1 MERLRLALFSAA
13 DDVVIAIVPAGS
25 DGLAAVKHAVLKR
38 DHHAVQLAE
47 ERHQLRDAQLFA

>member
-13 DDVVIAIVPAGS
+13 GDVVIAIVPAGS
-25 DGLAAVKHAVLKR
+25 NGLLAMEHAVLKR